1 MNNIKEIKEQ
11 YPKGTPVVL
20 KNMNEEPQMPY
31 GLKGKVEF
39 VDDAGQI
46 HVNWENGSSLALN
59 IKEDTFAI
67 IKPVEKISVLLV
79 KPNEYPQLVEIE
91 NSLESMQNIVG
102 GCIEEYVPFDDE
114 IAIICNEEGKMNG
127 LPLNRAI
134 YSEDKEMIDI
144 IAGTFFI
151 CYAPFD
157 SEQFL
162 SLPENLAK
170 KYAERFMYPEKFYKQ
185 INGKI
190 IAQQFKPTTQNNSK
204 KDTLICIIGESGSGK
219 TTIANYLWKKYGL
232 KSVQSYTD
240 RPIRYTNETGHTFI
254 SKEKMSYILQNDK
267 IVSQTVFC
275 NNRYCVTE
283 QMLNESDVFV
293 VDMVGYKELKDCYHS
308 QSIVSFYLETTPDV
322 RKSRMLQRGDAEEEI
337 KKRLIHD
344 RKAFANAENIVD
356 FVIDNND
363 RTVEEVCEQIIKCI
377 R

>member
-102 GCIEEYVPFDDE
+102 GCIEEYMPFDDE
-114 IAIICNEEGKMNG
+114 IDIICNEESKMNG

-157 SEQFL
+157 SEHFL

-170 KYAERFMYPEKFYKQ
+170 K
-185 INGKI
+185 
-190 IAQQFKPTTQNNSK
+190 
-204 KDTLICIIGESGSGK
+204 
-219 TTIANYLWKKYGL
+219 
-232 KSVQSYTD
+232 
-240 RPIRYTNETGHTFI
+240 IR
-254 SKEKMSYILQNDK
+254 
-267 IVSQTVFC
+267 
-275 NNRYCVTE
+275 
-283 QMLNESDVFV
+283 
-293 VDMVGYKELKDCYHS
+293 
-308 QSIVSFYLETTPDV
+308 
-322 RKSRMLQRGDAEEEI
+322 
-337 KKRLIHD
+337 
-344 RKAFANAENIVD
+344 
-356 FVIDNND
+356 
-363 RTVEEVCEQIIKCI
+363 
-377 R
+377 